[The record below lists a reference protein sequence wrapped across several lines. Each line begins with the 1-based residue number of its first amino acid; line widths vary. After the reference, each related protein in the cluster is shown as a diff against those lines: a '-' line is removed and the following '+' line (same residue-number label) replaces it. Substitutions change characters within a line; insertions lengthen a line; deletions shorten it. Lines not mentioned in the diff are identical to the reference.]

1 MAVLCV
7 KVPGFRPLAL
17 INNIQM
23 KVMMEHWQNDTD
35 GGKPER

>member
-7 KVPGFRPLAL
+7 KVPRLRQLVL
-17 INNIQM
+17 INDIEMQ
-23 KVMMEHWQNDTD
+23 VMEHWQNDTD